1 MPYSNQF
8 PQTTNQQAI
17 YPPSYFNSN
26 PQETN
31 LIKPNS
37 HMGWSVFSC
46 LCCYF
51 LLGIP
56 ALIFSCKAQRQFQR
70 GELAAGAES
79 ARCAKTL
86 NIAACSCGAFFCIL
100 FLILWAAGV
109 VYISV

>member
-8 PQTTNQQAI
+8 QQTTNQQAI

-26 PQETN
+26 PQNTN
-31 LIKPNS
+31 LIKTES
-37 HMGWSVFSC
+37 HIGWSVFSC
-46 LCCYF
+46 LCCCI

-56 ALIFSCKAQRQFQR
+56 ALICSCQAQDQFQR

-79 ARCAKTL
+79 AKCAKTF
-86 NIAACSCGAFFCIL
+86 NIAACSCGAFYCIL
-100 FLILWAAGV
+100 ILILWAAGV